1 MPRAKIVCTLGP
13 ASSSPERIGEL
24 IDAGMNVA
32 RLNFSHGTH
41 EDHAKML
48 ATLRAEADR
57 RGKAVAA
64 LLNLQGPKIRLG
76 RFASGPVLLEAG
88 AEFIVTTDDVPGDA
102 TMVSTTYA
110 GLDSRLLASGL
121 AHGAVV
127 LSLWLAGVA
136 AALGVHA
143 GLSLW
148 AQRPGAVATARRA
161 LLWGLALDVAATVL
175 QLLAGTTAFTPS
187 LALDELMVR
196 LLPDLL
202 FFTLCLGY
210 LNKSR
215 RVALTYPAA

>member
-1 MPRAKIVCTLGP
+1 MSTPPPIPSVQAPSPAPATPSGVGGWLLLLCVALVLVC
-13 ASSSPERIGEL
+13 
-24 IDAGMNVA
+24 
-32 RLNFSHGTH
+32 
-41 EDHAKML
+41 
-48 ATLRAEADR
+48 
-57 RGKAVAA
+57 
-64 LLNLQGPKIRLG
+64 
-76 RFASGPVLLEAG
+76 PVLVAWL
-88 AEFIVTTDDVPGDA
+88 
-102 TMVSTTYA
+102 VSTTYA

-143 GLSLW
+143 GLALW

-175 QLLAGTTAFTPS
+175 QLLTGTTAFTPS

-215 RVALTYPAA
+215 RVALTYPA